1 MVNQSITPTKIKSR
15 IDCMGDI
22 STQTKNDIVF
32 FMKGEQ
38 VFGKLYNNK
47 MSLMNDC
54 GDFQEVSINI
64 IYDTD
69 EFLKKATQVYWIAS
83 NRARFRDR
91 SIFKD

>member
-1 MVNQSITPTKIKSR
+1 MGNKFISSARIKSR
-15 IDCMGDI
+15 IDCMGGI
-22 STQTKNDIVF
+22 STRTKNNIIEFV
-32 FMKGEQ
+32 KGDHI
-38 VFGKLYNNK
+38 FGKLHNNK

-54 GDFQEVSINI
+54 GDFREVSLNI

-69 EFLKKATQVYWIAS
+69 EFLKRATQAYWIAS